1 MFTFRAALA
10 VALVATAL
18 RPSFAQ
24 GVEASSPELGPPPI
38 MVGADFDGAPPPALP
53 ATISRDNQGR
63 TTVRAVRLQEPL
75 RLDGSLDEAV
85 YRTVTPMADFIQTEP
100 QAGAPATE
108 RTEVWITFDS
118 ENVYV
123 SLRAS
128 ESQPER
134 MVVNEMRRDS
144 FNVLQNENFQF
155 SFDTFFDRR
164 NSVAFQFNPI
174 GGRMDGQVTNE
185 GQYNGDW
192 NPLWRL
198 QVRRNETG
206 WTAEAAVPF
215 KSLRYRQGQAQTWG
229 FQARRINRWKNEV
242 SYLTPVPDGQGNGA
256 FNRVSSYATMVG
268 LEAPPSTR
276 AFDVKPYVTS
286 NLTTDRTTSPA
297 LDNAFGKDAGVD
309 VKYAV
314 TQNLTGD
321 FTYNTDFAQV
331 EVDEQQVNLS
341 RFNLFFPE
349 KRDFFLENQGLFA
362 FATTLGSNGN
372 NNNGE
377 TPTLFY
383 SRRIGLD
390 GDRVVPLEAGG
401 RLSGRIGRFSLG
413 VLNIQTDDVTGRGV
427 PSNNVGVFRVRRDV
441 LRRGAVGAVVTRRS
455 VATQGG
461 GDALAYG
468 VDGSFGFFENLSVN
482 TYWAK
487 TETPGV
493 ADRNT
498 SYRLQMFQNGDR
510 WSANL
515 ERLHVGR
522 NFDPQVGFMRRT
534 DFTKNRAMLRFTPR
548 PRNHFKAVRKFG
560 YQGSIEYFENSYEQ
574 VETRERRGEFYAEFQ
589 SSDRLEVQAE
599 HTYEFIPRPFE
610 IAEGVIVPVGS
621 YTQKIAYAS
630 LQFGQHRPVSGTVFT
645 EGGAFY
651 GGTRVGFG
659 YTGGRVNLTPQVY
672 FEPGLSVNR
681 VELPVGRFTTTLLTT
696 RGTFTV
702 TPMMFVSGLMQYNS
716 SNHSVGANVR
726 LRWEYTPGSELFVVY
741 NEGRDT
747 LLSGASS
754 VQNRAVI
761 VKVNRL
767 LRF

>member
-1 MFTFRAALA
+1 MFTVRAVLAL
-10 VALVATAL
+10 ALVAIAL

-24 GVEASSPELGPPPI
+24 GVEASSPELTP
-38 MVGADFDGAPPPALP
+38 VTVAVSADFDGAPPPALP
-53 ATISRDNQGR
+53 ATISRDGQGR

-75 RLDGSLDEAV
+75 RLDGSLDEAI
-85 YRTVTPMADFIQTEP
+85 YRTLTPMSDFVQTEP

-108 RTEVWITFDS
+108 RTEVWITFDA

-123 SLRAS
+123 ALRAT
-128 ESQPER
+128 ESQPQR

-155 SFDTFFDRR
+155 SFDTFHDRR
-164 NSVAFQFNPI
+164 NSVAFQFNPV

-192 NPLWRL
+192 NPIWRL

-242 SYLTPVPDGQGNGA
+242 SYLTPVPDGQGNAA
-256 FNRVSSYATMVG
+256 FQRVSSYAVMVG

-276 AFDVKPYVTS
+276 ALDIKPYATS
-286 NLTTDRTTSPA
+286 NVTTDRTITPA
-297 LDNAFGKDAGVD
+297 LNGDFGSASGVD

-362 FATTLGSNGN
+362 FATTLGSNN
-372 NNNGE
+372 NNTNSE

-390 GDRVVPLEAGG
+390 DGRPVPIDTGG

-413 VLNIQTDDVTGRGV
+413 GLNIQTDDVDARGV
-427 PSNNVGVFRVRRDV
+427 PSNSYSVFRLRRDV
-441 LRRGAVGAVVTRRS
+441 LRRGAVGAIVTRRG
-455 VATQGG
+455 VAAQGG

-468 VDGSFGFFENLSVN
+468 VDGSFGFFENLSIN
-482 TYWAK
+482 TFWAR

-493 ADRNT
+493 AELDT
-498 SYRLQMFQNGDR
+498 SYRIQMFQNGDR
-510 WSANL
+510 WGGNL

-534 DFTKNRAMLRFTPR
+534 DFTKSRAMFRFTPR
-548 PRNHFKAVRKFG
+548 TRDHFTAVRKFG
-560 YQGSIEYFENSYEQ
+560 YQASIEYFENSYGQ
-574 VETRERRGEFYAEFQ
+574 VETRERKGEFFAEFQ
-589 SSDRLEVQAE
+589 SSDRLELQAE

-610 IAEGVIVPVGS
+610 IADGVMVPVGS
-621 YTQKIAYAS
+621 YTQKIAYATF
-630 LQFGQHRPVSGTVFT
+630 QFGQHRPVSGTVFT

-659 YTGGRVNLTPQVY
+659 YAGGRVNLSPQLY

-681 VELPVGRFTTTLLTT
+681 VELPFGNFTATLFST

-702 TPMMFVSGLMQYNS
+702 TPMMFVSGLVQYNS
-716 SNHSVGANVR
+716 SNHAVGANVR

-747 LLSGASS
+747 ELRGPSA